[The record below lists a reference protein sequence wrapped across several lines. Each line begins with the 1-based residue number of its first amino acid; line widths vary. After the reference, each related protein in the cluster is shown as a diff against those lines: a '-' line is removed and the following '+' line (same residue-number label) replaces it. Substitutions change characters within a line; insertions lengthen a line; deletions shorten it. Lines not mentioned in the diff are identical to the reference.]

1 MDSVRIFIWNLGE
14 TSNVL
19 GKGIKK
25 SWGWLGLTVLLL
37 GSPCGWAAEFSASF
51 KGTDIQEFINTVSK
65 NLNKTVIIDPTV
77 RGTISV
83 RSYDMMD
90 EGQYYQFFLSV
101 LDVYGFSVVP
111 MDNGVLKVIRSKD
124 AKSSSIPLANNEQP
138 GVGDELVTRVVPL
151 NNVAARDLAPLLRQL
166 NDNAGAGTV
175 VHYEPSNV
183 LLMTGRAAVI
193 KRLVD
198 IVNTVDKTGDREM
211 ITVSL
216 TYASAEDVAKLVND
230 LNKTDEKNALPSTML
245 ANVVADERTNSVVV
259 SGEENARQRAVE
271 MIRQLDRK
279 QVAQGGTKVIYL
291 KYAKALDLI
300 EVLAGNGT
308 SGNRNSSSTNSS
320 RPSSTRSNNT
330 LNNSNSSS
338 SGSSSGSGS
347 SSSSSSSSMG
357 FGSAF
362 GSANSSGG
370 RTIVIQGKEVTVRA
384 HDQTNSLIIT
394 APPDIMRDLEQV
406 INQLD
411 IRRPQVLVEAIIAEI
426 QDADGLN
433 MGIQWAN
440 KRAGMIQF
448 PNSNASNNIPIS
460 TAVIGTDQFRS
471 DGTLTTAYANALG
484 SFNGIT
490 AGFYRGNW
498 SMLLTALSSDSKN
511 DVLATPS
518 IVTLDNMEATFNVG
532 QEVPVLTG
540 SQTTVG
546 SGNNIFNTVERKTV
560 GIKLRVKPQINEGDS
575 VLLQIE
581 QEVSSVAEGNSS
593 TNSSLGV
600 TFNTRTVNNAVMVTN
615 GETVVVGGLL
625 DKNTIETN
633 NKVPLLGD
641 IPWLGSLFR
650 SKVQTMN
657 KRNLM
662 LFLRPTIIRDPG
674 QFQDAS
680 INKYRSFN
688 NEQQKQRGE
697 GNGVLDNNT
706 LRLSGGN
713 TYTFR
718 QVQSSISAFY
728 QPEGR

>member
-1 MDSVRIFIWNLGE
+1 M
-14 TSNVL
+14 L

-83 RSYDMMD
+83 RSYDMMN

-211 ITVSL
+211 VTVPL

-230 LNKTDEKNALPSTML
+230 LNKSDEKNALPSTML
-245 ANVVADERTNSVVV
+245 ANVVADGRTNSVVV

-279 QVAQGGTKVIYL
+279 QVVQGGTKVIYL

-308 SGNRNSSSTNSS
+308 SGNRNSSSNAS
-320 RPSSTRSNNT
+320 RPSSPRSSSSSNS
-330 LNNSNSSS
+330 NSNSSS
-338 SGSSSGSGS
+338 SSNSSSGS
-347 SSSSSSSSMG
+347 SSSSSNSSMG

-362 GSANSSGG
+362 GSTSSSGG
-370 RTIVIQGKEVTVRA
+370 RTITIQGKEVTVRA

-433 MGIQWAN
+433 LGIQWAN
-440 KRAGMIQF
+440 KRAGMSQF
-448 PNSNASNNIPIS
+448 TNTGIPIS

-471 DGTLTTAYANALG
+471 DGTLTTAYANAIG

-540 SQTTVG
+540 SQTT
-546 SGNNIFNTVERKTV
+546 SADNIFNTVERKTV

-581 QEVSSVAEGNSS
+581 QEVSSVADSNSS

-625 DKNTIETN
+625 DKTAVETN

-650 SKVQTMN
+650 SKSQTVS

-662 LFLRPTIIRDPG
+662 LFLRPTIIRDP
-674 QFQDAS
+674 QQYQQAS
-680 INKYRSFN
+680 ISKYRSFN
-688 NEQQKQRGE
+688 NEQQQQRGE
-697 GNGVLDNNT
+697 GNSVLDNNT

>member
-1 MDSVRIFIWNLGE
+1 M
-14 TSNVL
+14 
-19 GKGIKK
+19 
-25 SWGWLGLTVLLL
+25 GLTVLLL

-216 TYASAEDVAKLVND
+216 NYASAEDVAKLVND

-245 ANVVADERTNSVVV
+245 ANVVADGRTNSVVV

-320 RPSSTRSNNT
+320 RPSSTRSSST

-433 MGIQWAN
+433 LGIQWAN
-440 KRAGMIQF
+440 KRAGMTQF
-448 PNSNASNNIPIS
+448 TNTGIPIS
-460 TAVIGTDQFRS
+460 TAMIGTDQFRS
-471 DGTLTTAYANALG
+471 DGTLTTAYASAL
-484 SFNGIT
+484 SNFNGIT

-498 SMLLTALSSDSKN
+498 SMLLTALSSDGKN

-546 SGNNIFNTVERKTV
+546 SGDNIFNTVERKTV

-581 QEVSSVAEGNSS
+581 QEVSSVAEGNGSS
-593 TNSSLGV
+593 NSSLGV

-625 DKNTIETN
+625 DKTAIETN

-650 SKVQTMN
+650 SKTQTMS

-662 LFLRPTIIRDPG
+662 LFLRPTIIRDP
-674 QFQDAS
+674 QQYQQAS
-680 INKYRSFN
+680 ISKYNSFN
-688 NEQQKQRGE
+688 NEQQQQRGQ
-697 GNGVLDNNT
+697 GNSVLDNNT